1 MKTMYSQRMK
11 SMSGADDLAP
21 TAAELEA
28 ELIADVLRDEITCG
42 DLTASHS
49 PPQSVKI
56 LKAPDD
62 DLPF

>member
-1 MKTMYSQRMK
+1 MKTMYSQMMK

-21 TAAELEA
+21 TAA